1 MDSTC
6 LLGGNAMAHGDE
18 FEYRGQKAGAFIPL
32 FVIYLKK
39 GFGIQKR
46 PQALRNKVLSI
57 GSRFY

>member
-6 LLGGNAMAHGDE
+6 LLGGNAMAHGYE

-46 PQALRNKVLSI
+46 HQGLRNKVLSV
-57 GSRFY
+57 GSRFH